1 MCAPPRLVAAR
12 AVLHRVVGERPGNA
26 PGGAVGLVVDVPLN
40 TAIADLD
47 EILRQL
53 LTRELARHHFEGVE
67 VTFDAPSKEWS
78 GKLTAPTVN
87 LFLYDLRE
95 AVERADVSQDEQLVD
110 GQAHSVPPPLRLEL
124 TFAVSAWTNAVE
136 DEHRLLSQVLVTLFS
151 YRQLPDDLG
160 PANANGGGS
169 RLGKTQTSVGRPRE
183 EKADFWT
190 SVGGEYKASIDYVV
204 HLTIASG
211 ARFTR
216 GPEVRSRTLRTHVAG
231 QRASTLEEM
240 QAFAGTVRD
249 AAGQPVAGAWV
260 VLPDSGLWTATDAD
274 GRFRLGRVRSAQH
287 RIVVRTADGDE
298 LVAQAR
304 VPGERVDLVLDA
316 ESRTRASRVAGKPG
330 HKA

>member
-1 MCAPPRLVAAR
+1 MGI
-12 AVLHRVVGERPGNA
+12 VVE
-26 PGGAVGLVVDVPLN
+26 VPLN

-47 EILRQL
+47 ETLRLL
-53 LTRELARHHFEGVE
+53 LTRELTAHHFEGVE

-95 AVERADVSQDEQLVD
+95 AVERAEVTLGDHRED
-110 GQAHSVPPPLRLEL
+110 GRAHSSPPALRLEL
-124 TFAVSAWTNAVE
+124 TYAVSAWTNAVE

-160 PANANGGGS
+160 PAGANGGGS
-169 RLGKTQTSVGRPRE
+169 RLGRTQTSVGRPRE

-216 GPEVRSRTLRTHVAG
+216 GPEVRTHTLRTHVSGARG
-231 QRASTLEEM
+231 STLEEL
-240 QAFAGTVRD
+240 QTFAGTVRD
-249 AAGQPVAGAWV
+249 DGGGAVAGAWV
-260 VLPDSGLWTATDAD
+260 VLPDSGLWTATDAG
-274 GRFRLGRVRSAQH
+274 GRFRVARVQPGEH
-287 RIVVRTADGDE
+287 RLIVRTATGAE
-298 LVAQAR
+298 LTAKAR
-304 VPGERVDLVLDA
+304 VPGDRVDLVV
-316 ESRTRASRVAGKPG
+316 ASGKGAGGRRKDSKG
-330 HKA
+330 